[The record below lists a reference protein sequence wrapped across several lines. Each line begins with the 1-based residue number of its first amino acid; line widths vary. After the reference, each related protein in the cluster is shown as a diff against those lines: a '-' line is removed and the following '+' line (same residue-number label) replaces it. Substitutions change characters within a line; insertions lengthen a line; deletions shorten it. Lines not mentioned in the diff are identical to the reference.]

1 MPAAWLVGWMSNN
14 GEEWQVTK
22 VSPHQARIL
31 IVDDESLI
39 RIHLRELLVKLGYD
53 VVAEA
58 SNGAIAVNLVRKT
71 RPDVVLMDIKM
82 PDSDGLDAARQIV
95 HERLAPVVLLTAF
108 TDNELVSAA
117 RTAGVAGYIVK
128 PVRETELAPV
138 IEIAL
143 ARFTELQELRAQ
155 VEELEEALETR
166 KLVERA
172 KGVLMETHGL
182 SEGEA
187 FHRMRKTSMDTR
199 KSMKEVA
206 EAIILSHKIQTGAE

>member
-1 MPAAWLVGWMSNN
+1 MAYN
-14 GEEWQVTK
+14 GEERQVTK

-31 IVDDESLI
+31 IADDESLI
-39 RIHLRELLVKLGYD
+39 RIHLRELLAKLGYD

-58 SNGAIAVNLVRKT
+58 ASGAIAVELVRKT

-108 TDNELVSAA
+108 TDDELVSVA
-117 RTAGVAGYIVK
+117 RTAGVSGYIVK
-128 PVRETELAPV
+128 PIRETELSPV

>member
-1 MPAAWLVGWMSNN
+1 
-14 GEEWQVTK
+14 
-22 VSPHQARIL
+22 
-31 IVDDESLI
+31 
-39 RIHLRELLVKLGYD
+39 
-53 VVAEA
+53 
-58 SNGAIAVNLVRKT
+58 
-71 RPDVVLMDIKM
+71 MDIKM

-95 HERLAPVVLLTAF
+95 QARLAPVVLLTAF
-108 TDNELVSAA
+108 TDDELVSAA
-117 RTAGVAGYIVK
+117 RTAGVSGYIVK

-143 ARFTELQELRAQ
+143 ARFTELEELRAQ

>member
-1 MPAAWLVGWMSNN
+1 MSNN

>member
-1 MPAAWLVGWMSNN
+1 MHASGVNN
-14 GEEWQVTK
+14 GEERQVTMM
-22 VSPHQARIL
+22 SPQQARIL
-31 IVDDESLI
+31 IADDESLI
-39 RIHLRELLVKLGYD
+39 RIHLRELLAKHGYD

-58 SNGAIAVNLVRKT
+58 SNGTGAVELSRKT
-71 RPDVVLMDIKM
+71 RPDLVLLDIKM
-82 PDSDGLDAARQIV
+82 PEAEGLDAARQIV
-95 HERLAPVVLLTAF
+95 AEQLAPVVLLTAY
-108 TDNELVSAA
+108 TDDQLVEAA
-117 RTAGVAGYIVK
+117 RSAGVSGYLVK
-128 PVRETELAPV
+128 PVRETDLAPV

-143 ARFTELQELRAQ
+143 ARFTELQDLRRQ
-155 VEELEEALETR
+155 VAELEEALETR

>member
-1 MPAAWLVGWMSNN
+1 MWLVGETSND

-22 VSPHQARIL
+22 VSPHRARIL
-31 IVDDESLI
+31 IADDESLI
-39 RIHLRELLVKLGYD
+39 RIHLRELLVKIGYD

-58 SNGAIAVNLVRKT
+58 ANGAIAIDLVRKT

-95 HERLAPVVLLTAF
+95 QARLAPVVLLTAF
-108 TDNELVSAA
+108 TDDELVSAA
-117 RTAGVAGYIVK
+117 RTAGVSGYIVK

-143 ARFTELQELRAQ
+143 ARFTELEELRAQ